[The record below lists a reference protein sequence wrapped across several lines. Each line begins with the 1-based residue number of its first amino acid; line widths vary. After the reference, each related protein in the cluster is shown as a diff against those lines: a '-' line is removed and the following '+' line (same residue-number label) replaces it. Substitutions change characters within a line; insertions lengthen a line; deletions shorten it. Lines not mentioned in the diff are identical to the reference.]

1 MKTPVTLTTEGCD
14 RSTAYHQ
21 ANKIV
26 RTSKGVFVTWLD
38 SEYRCVLAQL
48 DEAGGVVQQYPFAK
62 AWDNHCGAAITMT
75 PDGELHMV
83 SGSHSMA
90 FLYLRSKTP
99 WDKGSWAL
107 PEVVGQSATY
117 PSLAHTPDGV
127 VHLAHRRN
135 GLAQDEHWGV
145 THYMTSKN
153 RPWGPQRGLFWRMP
167 APLYTYPTNSLC
179 SGPDGTMHMVIEW
192 YKTWPGGKDG
202 PPARSLGV
210 SHYTLPPGP
219 GNGEFAKY
227 MWKHSDGRDAVPWP
241 IKFEDS
247 QPLAYPG
254 GRSPRPGNVVVLP
267 DGRAVFGVWNSDDST
282 AALAVQQADKSWKH
296 FDLTEAGHK
305 ADPGRKFGSQP
316 QLGVNAK
323 GEVVAVICREKDGE
337 WGGVTSQLFVFVI
350 NPATGAVIRQQA
362 VPKVVGDQPD
372 WLASLEKPGPGVY
385 PETFHLIYQ
394 TGVRGAGCVNDAV
407 CRVVYTVVG

>member
-1 MKTPVTLTTEGCD
+1 
-14 RSTAYHQ
+14 
-21 ANKIV
+21 
-26 RTSKGVFVTWLD
+26 
-38 SEYRCVLAQL
+38 
-48 DEAGGVVQQYPFAK
+48 
-62 AWDNHCGAAITMT
+62 
-75 PDGELHMV
+75 
-83 SGSHSMA
+83 MA

-362 VPKVVGDQPD
+362 VPKVVADQPD